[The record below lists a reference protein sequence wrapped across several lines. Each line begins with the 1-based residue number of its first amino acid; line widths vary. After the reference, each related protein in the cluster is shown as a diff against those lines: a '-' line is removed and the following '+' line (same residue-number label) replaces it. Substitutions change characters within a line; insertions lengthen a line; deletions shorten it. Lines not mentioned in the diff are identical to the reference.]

1 MKAVRPEVTIVGVQ
15 TNDSD
20 AMAQS
25 VKTGER
31 LRLENV
37 GLAAEGTAVKEVG
50 VGAFRLASALVDDF
64 VLVDTDAARATIKDV
79 FEDARTVLPGPT
91 RSSLA
96 PLLGHRTIN
105 ARRWPA
111 PAARIQASTSRS
123 RRETG
128 GPFSEWSWPSPK

>member
-31 LRLENV
+31 LQLENV

-79 FEDARTVLPGPT
+79 FEDARTVLEPSGA
-91 RSSLA
+91 LA
-96 PLLGHRTIN
+96 VAGAKPDASGMRAKDRTPVAI
-105 ARRWPA
+105 RL
-111 PAARIQASTSRS
+111 
-123 RRETG
+123 
-128 GPFSEWSWPSPK
+128 FLH